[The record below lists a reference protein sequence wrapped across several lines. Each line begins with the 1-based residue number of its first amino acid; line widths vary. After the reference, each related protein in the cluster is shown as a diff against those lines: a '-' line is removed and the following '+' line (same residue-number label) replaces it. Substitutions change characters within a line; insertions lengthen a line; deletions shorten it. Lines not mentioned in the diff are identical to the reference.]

1 MANELRHG
9 SVGTELTQAEWEGVG
24 THVLNSQASGD
35 IIYAS
40 ASDQLSRLAK
50 ATDGNLLEL
59 ASGLPA
65 WTSSPTIGS
74 TSWGNA
80 NHAHAASN
88 SGGTV
93 AGSALSG
100 SSLASGITSSSLTS
114 VGTIAT
120 GVWQGTDVGV
130 AYGGTGVSTLTDG
143 GVLLG
148 SGTSAVTAMA
158 VLTDGQMIV
167 GDGSTDPVAESGATL
182 RTSIGVGTG
191 DSVQFA
197 GITGTTIDATTDFTI
212 GDTVITDGVI
222 TDSAGIQIVGTGYP
236 LHTHR
241 AASSAQYLAFT
252 NTATGT
258 TLGTDSF
265 DIGLAGSGY
274 ALIRHRKEEKI
285 AIGTDGTNRL
295 VINAAGGMSE
305 VAISGTAGVVRAS
318 IYKTGIADNSATN
331 IFTITSTNES
341 GDADDGAYTAIMSG
355 VIGHRIDTDTGA
367 HAMKAF
373 QYAFGRTIRGD
384 GTGVNTA
391 VTEIYE
397 SAVAASASGT
407 RSIGTV
413 TMTVTET
420 SEYVQTVAIQIDLT
434 GSSVSTAEFMVN
446 VELNWAEFATEPVI
460 AAS

>member
-1 MANELRHG
+1 MANSLKHS
-9 SVGTELTQAEWEGVG
+9 SVGTELTQTEWEAIDG
-24 THVLNSQASGD
+24 HVFESQAKGD
-35 IIYAS
+35 LPYAES
-40 ASDQLSRLAK
+40 SSSLRRLAIGSSGQLMETSG
-50 ATDGNLLEL
+50 A
-59 ASGLPA
+59 GLPA
-65 WTSSPTIGS
+65 WTSTPTIGS
-74 TSWGNA
+74 TSWSNA
-80 NHAHAASN
+80 THAHAASN

-120 GVWQGTDVGV
+120 GVWQGTAIGA
-130 AYGGTGVSTLTDG
+130 AYVTTLNQNTTGTAATVTGAAQSAITSLGTLTALTGGTGDFNWD
-143 GVLLG
+143 
-148 SGTSAVTAMA
+148 SGTLFVDSSEDYVGIGITSSLDAKLHVVGAGGYQLHLHRGASSSNYMA
-158 VLTDGQMIV
+158 FTNDA
-167 GDGSTDPVAESGATL
+167 TGATL
-182 RTSIGVGTG
+182 GTN
-191 DSVQFA
+191 S
-197 GITGTTIDATTDFTI
+197 
-212 GDTVITDGVI
+212 
-222 TDSAGIQIVGTGYP
+222 
-236 LHTHR
+236 L
-241 AASSAQYLAFT
+241 
-252 NTATGT
+252 
-258 TLGTDSF
+258 
-265 DIGLAGSGY
+265 DIGLSGSGY
-274 ALIRHRKEEKI
+274 ALIRHREEEKI

-305 VAISGTAGVVRAS
+305 IAISGTAGVVRAS
-318 IYKTGIADNSATN
+318 IYKTGIADDTATN

-341 GDADDGAYTAIMSG
+341 GNADDGAYTAIMSG
-355 VIGHRIDTDTGA
+355 VVGHRINTDTGA

-434 GSSVSTAEFMVN
+434 GSGVSTAEFMVN

>member
-191 DSVQFA
+191 DSPQFTDLTLTDDLILNSDSAVFSMGDGADFSITHDGSTAATIDVGGSGGSIVNVGGSNNDWTGTALTLGNGTQLQTKEGAWLKQAAESTSPHIYEVIGTTGAVSDNTSTDIVDITVPNQHTVGVLYLHYLTNSTAVDRVESGCIVVTFGRYQGSAVQHKIDA
-197 GITGTTIDATTDFTI
+197 DEASMPYSQGDNITGSETITVTASAAVSAGANDATQTFT
-212 GDTVITDGVI
+212 VSITSDNSNGVNAI
-222 TDSAGIQIVGTGYP
+222 THWKAN
-236 LHTHR
+236 LM
-241 AASSAQYLAFT
+241 SS
-252 NTATGT
+252 
-258 TLGTDSF
+258 
-265 DIGLAGSGY
+265 Y
-274 ALIRHRKEEKI
+274 AP
-285 AIGTDGTNRL
+285 APND
-295 VINAAGGMSE
+295 
-305 VAISGTAGVVRAS
+305 S
-318 IYKTGIADNSATN
+318 IYMTMA
-331 IFTITSTNES
+331 
-341 GDADDGAYTAIMSG
+341 
-355 VIGHRIDTDTGA
+355 
-367 HAMKAF
+367 KA
-373 QYAFGRTIRGD
+373 
-384 GTGVNTA
+384 
-391 VTEIYE
+391 
-397 SAVAASASGT
+397 
-407 RSIGTV
+407 
-413 TMTVTET
+413 
-420 SEYVQTVAIQIDLT
+420 
-434 GSSVSTAEFMVN
+434 
-446 VELNWAEFATEPVI
+446 
-460 AAS
+460 